1 MSTPWAEAADLADLT
16 GMEWHNEPPAW
27 AAKDGALS
35 VTTGDRADFWQRT
48 FYGFARDDGH
58 FLSAE
63 VSGDFTAAVTIEGDF
78 EELYDQLGLMVR
90 ADERTWMKTGIEYT
104 DGAPHLSAVYTN
116 NAWSDWSVIRLADF
130 PGRLD
135 LRVTRHAETLR
146 VQFQNAEGVWQLL
159 RLGYLGLS
167 GACRVGVMAC
177 SPQRAG
183 FQARFHNLRI
193 GPPIARD
200 LHD

>member
-1 MSTPWAEAADLADLT
+1 MTDLASFA
-16 GMEWHNEPPAW
+16 WHNEPPAW
-27 AAKDGALS
+27 AVDGSTLS
-35 VTTGDRADFWQRT
+35 VTTGDRTDFWQRT
-48 FYGFARDDGH
+48 FYGFTRDDGH

-63 VSGDFTAAVTIEGDF
+63 VSGDFTASVTIEGDF

-116 NAWSDWSVIRLADF
+116 TWSDWSVIRLDGY

-135 LRVTRHAETLR
+135 LRVTRHAETVR
-146 VQFQNAEGVWQLL
+146 VQFRDADGDWQLL
-159 RLGYLGLS
+159 RLGYLGLP
-167 GACRVGVMAC
+167 GTCRVGVMAC

-183 FQARFHNLRI
+183 FRARFHDLRI
-193 GPPIARD
+193 GPPIPRD
-200 LHD
+200 LHA